1 MASSAPVEVGLV
13 VCFGSV
19 FVLLASLDLRAR
31 TIPNA
36 VVYPA
41 LLVALLCSW
50 AWVDRGPIS
59 ALVGGGVAFAV
70 AVVFRTLS
78 RGGLGGGDVKMAAL
92 VGGVVGYPA
101 VLSVGAVAAVGGG
114 LTALLLLVTRRA
126 TRTTVL
132 PYVPFLALG
141 GIIALLR

>member
-1 MASSAPVEVGLV
+1 
-13 VCFGSV
+13 
-19 FVLLASLDLRAR
+19 
-31 TIPNA
+31 
-36 VVYPA
+36 
-41 LLVALLCSW
+41 
-50 AWVDRGPIS
+50 
-59 ALVGGGVAFAV
+59 
-70 AVVFRTLS
+70 VVFRTLS

-101 VLSVGAVAAVGGG
+101 VLIAGAVAAVGGG

-126 TRTTVL
+126 TRTTAL

>member
-41 LLVALLCSW
+41 LLCSW

-59 ALVGGGVAFAV
+59 ALVGGGGAFAV

-78 RGGLGGGDVKMAAL
+78 RGALGGGDVKMAAL

-101 VLSVGAVAAVGGG
+101 VLIAGAVAAVGGG

-126 TRTTVL
+126 TRTTAL
-132 PYVPFLALG
+132 PYVPFLGLG